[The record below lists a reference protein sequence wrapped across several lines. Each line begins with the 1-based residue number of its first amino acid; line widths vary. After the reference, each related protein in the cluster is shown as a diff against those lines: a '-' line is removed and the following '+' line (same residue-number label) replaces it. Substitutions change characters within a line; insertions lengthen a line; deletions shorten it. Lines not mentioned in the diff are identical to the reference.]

1 MSLWCYSSDAAGGGP
16 LIRSPEESMNKTER
30 IFKIEQ
36 MIASRQVVAF
46 KAMLEELEVS
56 RATLNR
62 DLEYL
67 RSRMKTPI
75 DYDRDAGGY
84 RFRNED
90 GKSQRQEFPGLW
102 FNASE
107 AAALLTMHHLLAG
120 IQPGMLARQI
130 EPLQERLKSLM
141 ESADHSF
148 KEVEKR
154 VSIIHLGRRAPQP
167 KFFET
172 AASAVF
178 NRRRARIDYYARSND
193 SLTTR
198 EISPQKL
205 VFYRQNWYLDA
216 WCHMRDGL
224 RSFSL
229 DGIRKAEILEK
240 SARSVPHSEMEEF
253 LAAGYG
259 IFSGKKTNWATLR
272 FSPTAARWVG
282 SEKWHSKQRARTE
295 PDGSYVL
302 ELPYSEDRELVMDIL
317 RYGPDVE
324 VLAPASLRSNLKKTL
339 ESTLKHYK

>member
-1 MSLWCYSSDAAGGGP
+1 
-16 LIRSPEESMNKTER
+16 MNKTER

-36 MIASRQVVAF
+36 MIAARQVVTF
-46 KAMLEELEVS
+46 KAMLDELEVS
-56 RATLNR
+56 RATLKR

-84 RFRNED
+84 RFRKGE
-90 GKSQRQEFPGLW
+90 GKNQRQEFPGLW

-120 IQPGMLARQI
+120 IQPGMLSRHI

-148 KEVEKR
+148 KEVERR
-154 VSIIHLGRRAPQP
+154 VRIIHLGRRAPQP

-172 AASAVF
+172 AVSAVF
-178 NRRRARIDYYARSND
+178 NRRRLKIDYYARSHD
-193 SLTTR
+193 SVTTR
-198 EISPQKL
+198 EVSPQKL
-205 VFYRQNWYLDA
+205 VFYRENWYLDA
-216 WCHMRDGL
+216 WCHMREGL

-229 DGIRKAEILEK
+229 DGVRKAEILETNAK
-240 SARSVPHSEMEEF
+240 NVPESEMEEF

-259 IFSGKKTNWATLR
+259 IFSGKKTNWATLK
-272 FSPTAARWVG
+272 FSPTAARWVA
-282 SEKWHSKQRARTE
+282 SEKWHSKQKSRTE
-295 PDGSYVL
+295 ADGSYVL
-302 ELPYSEDRELVMDIL
+302 EIPYSEDQELLMDIL

-324 VLAPASLRSNLKKTL
+324 VLEPAALRGSLKKAL
-339 ESTLKHYK
+339 ASALKHYT

>member
-1 MSLWCYSSDAAGGGP
+1 
-16 LIRSPEESMNKTER
+16 MNKTER

-36 MIASRQVVAF
+36 MIAARQVVTF
-46 KAMLEELEVS
+46 KAMLDELEVS
-56 RATLNR
+56 RATLYR

-75 DYDRDAGGY
+75 DYDRDASGY
-84 RFRNED
+84 RFRKGD

-107 AAALLTMHHLLAG
+107 AAALLTMHNLLAG
-120 IQPGMLARQI
+120 IQPGMLARHI
-130 EPLQERLKSLM
+130 EPLQERLRSLM

-148 KEVEKR
+148 KEVERR
-154 VSIIHLGRRAPQP
+154 VRILHLGRRAPQP
-167 KFFET
+167 KFFE
-172 AASAVF
+172 AAATAVF
-178 NRRRARIDYYARSND
+178 NRCRMRIDYYARSND

-198 EISPQKL
+198 EVSPQKL

-216 WCHMRDGL
+216 WCHLRDGL

-229 DGIRKAEILEK
+229 DGIRRAEILETG
-240 SARSVPHSEMEEF
+240 ARSVPDAEMEEF
-253 LAAGYG
+253 LASGYG
-259 IFSGKKTNWATLR
+259 IFSGKKTSWATLK
-272 FSPTAARWVG
+272 FSPTAARWVA
-282 SEKWHSKQRARTE
+282 SEKWHSKQKARTE

-324 VLAPASLRSNLKKTL
+324 VIGPASLRGSLKKAL
-339 ESTLKHYK
+339 QSALKHYN